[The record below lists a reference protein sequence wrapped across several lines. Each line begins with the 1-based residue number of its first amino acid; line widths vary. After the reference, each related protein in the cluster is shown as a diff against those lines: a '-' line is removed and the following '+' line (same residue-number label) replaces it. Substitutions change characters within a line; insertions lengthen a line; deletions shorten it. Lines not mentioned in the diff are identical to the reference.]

1 MQALRAVLLAVALLG
16 LVPGCELRRH
26 AGEADFANT
35 TPAAMDV
42 FRNGDLQFT
51 LAPGA
56 DGNCRLDRDDTF
68 AVREHAS
75 GALRGTHTVDI
86 SGDVVDIS
94 ITAIIYADHVD
105 WSTDVETDGNTDT

>member
-1 MQALRAVLLAVALLG
+1 MHALRAVLLAVALLG

-42 FRNGDLQFT
+42 YRNDDLQFT

-56 DGNCRLDRDDTF
+56 DGTCRLDRDDTF
-68 AVREHAS
+68 AVREHDS
-75 GALRGTHTVDI
+75 GALRGTHTVYI
-86 SGDVVDIS
+86 AGDVVDIS
-94 ITAIIYADHVD
+94 MTAIIYPDHVD
-105 WSTDVETDGNTDT
+105 WSTAVDTDWHTDS